1 MKQVWKIFST
11 DIVNLSKNWVAAILV
26 GGLVF
31 LPSLYAWFN
40 IYASWDPYGNTD
52 RLPVAVV
59 NEDQGATVRDD
70 EIDVGSQLVDSLKEN
85 DTINWKFTE
94 RKDALKRVENGEY
107 FAAIIVP
114 EDFSEKLATVTS
126 GHPQK
131 ATMEYYVNE
140 KTNSIA
146 PKITEKGASAIV
158 ETVSKEFTSTVNSV
172 IFDMFN
178 KLGIELQTDLPDIEK
193 FEQYVFSMEEKLPG
207 VQKLL
212 ESVLNDADQA
222 QALLSQAEQKMP
234 EAKRLTAEGLSTV
247 NQTLGYLDTAEQQ
260 LAALEPQIEKD
271 LETAARVSGEI
282 NDMLLEIQK
291 AALDTTQL
299 DTAKSGLDDKMT
311 EAIQSVDNIQKQ
323 LLLLKEINQ
332 DASETPVPEADQEEA
347 PTLPEEDLQG
357 RQTESSAAGQ
367 SAIDNAIQTT
377 GQLKSAL
384 QEAQDNARAVEEAA
398 AGYVEQAKGWVNDV
412 QGIAQNV
419 SVSIDSYTKTYNET
433 IKPTIQKEIK
443 DARSTLAEA
452 RDLLSGIQATLPEA
466 EKIITSTSGH
476 LSEGEQGIEE
486 ALNQYPYV
494 YTKITELADRIRSV
508 QGETDI
514 NEIIDLL
521 LNDPE
526 AEKSFFEEPILLHE
540 NKLFPIEN
548 YGTGMTP
555 FYTVL
560 SIWVG
565 CLLLVSLLSTDI
577 HHAEQFSQKTV
588 YFGRLLLFLLIGV
601 LQSLIVTIG
610 NILVLGVDVA
620 EPLGFVL
627 SGLLIS
633 TVFMTIV
640 YTLVSVFGDVGK
652 AMAIVLLVLQIAG
665 SGGTYPVVLLPDF
678 FQMISPY
685 LPFTYAIDLMR
696 EMTGGV
702 VQARIAKDIPILVG
716 IGAAMMV
723 FGSFLKPI
731 LNKWMNQILK
741 KSRESGLFH

>member
-1 MKQVWKIFST
+1 MKQVWKIFTT
-11 DIVNLSKNWVAAILV
+11 DIRNLTTNWVAAILV
-26 GGLVF
+26 GGLIF

-40 IYASWDPYGNTD
+40 IYASWDPYGKTD
-52 RLPVAVV
+52 RLPVAIV

-85 DTINWKFTE
+85 DTINWKFTGRE
-94 RKDALKRVENGEY
+94 DSLERVESGEY

-114 EDFSEKLATVTS
+114 EDFSEKLATVTT
-126 GHPQK
+126 GNPKK
-131 ATMEYYVNE
+131 ATIEYYVNE

-146 PKITEKGASAIV
+146 PKITEKGATAIV
-158 ETVSKEFTSTVNSV
+158 ETVSKEFTSTVNKV

-193 FEQYVFSMEEKLPG
+193 FEQYVFSMEEELPG
-207 VQKLL
+207 VRKLL
-212 ESVLNDADQA
+212 ESVLTDADQA
-222 QALLSQAEQKMP
+222 QALLSQAENKMP

-247 NQTLGYLDTAEQQ
+247 NRTLGYLDTAEQQ

-271 LETAARVSGEI
+271 LEMAARVSGEI
-282 NDMLLEIQK
+282 NNMLLEIQK
-291 AALDTTQL
+291 AELDTTQL
-299 DTAKSGLDDKMT
+299 DTAKSGLDEKMT

-332 DASETPVPEADQEEA
+332 EALETPVPDAAKEEA
-347 PTLPEEDLQG
+347 PTLPEEGLQS

-367 SAIDNAIQTT
+367 SALDNAIQAT

-384 QEAQDNARAVEEAA
+384 QEAQDNARVVDEAA
-398 AGYVEQAKGWVNDV
+398 AGYVQQAKGWVNDV

-443 DARSTLAEA
+443 DARSTLTEA
-452 RDLLSGIQATLPEA
+452 RDLLSGIQATLPQA

-526 AEKSFFEEPILLHE
+526 AEKSFFEEPIQLHE

-577 HHAEQFSQKTV
+577 HHAEQFSPKTV

-601 LQSLIVTIG
+601 LQALIVTIG
-610 NILVLGVDVA
+610 NILILGVDVA

-633 TVFMTIV
+633 TVFMSIV

-702 VQARIAKDIPILVG
+702 VKARIVKDIPTLIG
-716 IGAAMMV
+716 IGAAMMI
-723 FGSFLKPI
+723 FGSILKPI

>member
-1 MKQVWKIFST
+1 MKQVWKIFTT
-11 DIVNLSKNWVAAILV
+11 DIRNLTTNWVAAILV
-26 GGLVF
+26 GGLIF

-40 IYASWDPYGNTD
+40 IYASWDPYGKTD
-52 RLPVAVV
+52 QLPVAIV
-59 NEDQGATVRDD
+59 NEDQGATVRDE

-94 RKDALKRVENGEY
+94 REDALKRVENGEY

-114 EDFSEKLATVTS
+114 EDFSEKLATVTT
-126 GHPQK
+126 GHPKK
-131 ATMEYYVNE
+131 ATIEYYVNE

-146 PKITEKGASAIV
+146 PKITEKGATAIV
-158 ETVSKEFTSTVNSV
+158 ETVSKEFTSTVNKV

-207 VQKLL
+207 VRKLL
-212 ESVLNDADQA
+212 ESVLTDADQA
-222 QALLSQAEQKMP
+222 QALLSQAENKMP

-247 NQTLGYLDTAEQQ
+247 NRTLGYLDTAEQQ

-291 AALDTTQL
+291 AELDTTQL

-311 EAIQSVDNIQKQ
+311 EAIQSVDNIHKQ

-332 DASETPVPEADQEEA
+332 KASETSVPDADKEEA
-347 PTLPEEDLQG
+347 PTLPEEGLQS

-367 SAIDNAIQTT
+367 SALDNAIQAT

-384 QEAQDNARAVEEAA
+384 QEAQDNARAVDEAA
-398 AGYVEQAKGWVNDV
+398 AGYVQQAKGWVNDV

-443 DARSTLAEA
+443 DARSTLTEA
-452 RDLLSGIQATLPEA
+452 RDLLSGIQATLPQA

-526 AEKSFFEEPILLHE
+526 AEKSFFEEPIRLHE

-577 HHAEQFSQKTV
+577 HHAEQFSPKTV

-601 LQSLIVTIG
+601 LQALIVTIG
-610 NILVLGVDVA
+610 NILILGVDVA
-620 EPLGFVL
+620 EPLGFIL

-633 TVFMTIV
+633 TVFMSIV

-702 VQARIAKDIPILVG
+702 VKARIVKDIPTLIG
-716 IGAAMMV
+716 IGAAMMI
-723 FGSFLKPI
+723 FGSILKPI